1 MVNQNTRNRSVATLR
16 SPEADSDRSVRKS
29 WGDVASS
36 NAVTCLLFGLLA
48 FQICV
53 LYTTISQIGLMGFGG
68 QSHNK
73 NPYTAPR
80 QQGKTSATSKS
91 SAKTRRK
98 KKKSIFSRMYECFR
112 DKVFMHMFN
121 QMVSKV
127 RQIRQAFEIVSSHK
141 HSKKQNYKMKKKREK
156 GNRPGSEREN
166 LLFKA
171 LKYEIER
178 KGGVVHDSLGVLG
191 FTTNRAVTAYN
202 AAASF
207 SLHTT
212 ATAMMS
218 DAEIANAITQGN
230 GDDHHFQN
238 IMLDLLA
245 QVNLPLQ
252 GEAGFAISS
261 NSWIETSAGK
271 GWFSSLKNTFRK
283 SSNNIEVGSDGHVY
297 ANKYYYGDWDTVAP
311 CGAMRGLGFVKPQVE
326 DNVARNVHSNGAEG
340 ETMIRVPLSMQT
352 TREKALETLERII
365 PDPVKQTFPPSELD
379 DAVILTLFLAHERAR
394 GLSSPWRT
402 YIDSLPTPSCGYL
415 RSRES
420 ISLAVTALHD
430 AGVDAYGWF
439 NEVNKARENADRI
452 VLNLSRYYGSY
463 IYSLGVKHKP
473 SFLLQWALCHVT
485 SRGIVADPRHGRLR
499 LVPILDMVNHD
510 NVAGGFDE
518 DQGKNKTEAWTE
530 SLDGS
535 LLLKNTRNGRNKV
548 PKPGRELFAN
558 YNLNT
563 YSRLDSFINLVFVPY
578 EKLQPWSHLEAGLRN
593 K

>member
-352 TREKALETLERII
+352 TREKALETLERSDSVLFVYLLFKFSQYLSVPRTLSI
-365 PDPVKQTFPPSELD
+365 PTFSIHFP
-379 DAVILTLFLAHERAR
+379 LA
-394 GLSSPWRT
+394 
-402 YIDSLPTPSCGYL
+402 
-415 RSRES
+415 
-420 ISLAVTALHD
+420 
-430 AGVDAYGWF
+430 F
-439 NEVNKARENADRI
+439 
-452 VLNLSRYYGSY
+452 
-463 IYSLGVKHKP
+463 
-473 SFLLQWALCHVT
+473 CHVT

>member
-1 MVNQNTRNRSVATLR
+1 
-16 SPEADSDRSVRKS
+16 
-29 WGDVASS
+29 
-36 NAVTCLLFGLLA
+36 
-48 FQICV
+48 
-53 LYTTISQIGLMGFGG
+53 
-68 QSHNK
+68 
-73 NPYTAPR
+73 
-80 QQGKTSATSKS
+80 
-91 SAKTRRK
+91 
-98 KKKSIFSRMYECFR
+98 
-112 DKVFMHMFN
+112 
-121 QMVSKV
+121 
-127 RQIRQAFEIVSSHK
+127 
-141 HSKKQNYKMKKKREK
+141 
-156 GNRPGSEREN
+156 
-166 LLFKA
+166 
-171 LKYEIER
+171 
-178 KGGVVHDSLGVLG
+178 
-191 FTTNRAVTAYN
+191 
-202 AAASF
+202 
-207 SLHTT
+207 
-212 ATAMMS
+212 
-218 DAEIANAITQGN
+218 
-230 GDDHHFQN
+230 
-238 IMLDLLA
+238 MLDLLA

-352 TREKALETLERII
+352 TREKALETLERSDSVLFVYLLFKFSQYLSVPRTLSIPTFSIHFPLAFCHVTSRGIVADPRHHVYANKYYYGDWDTVAPCGAMRGLGFVKPDVEDDVARNVHYNGAEGEIMIRVPLSMQITREKALETLERII

-485 SRGIVADPRHGRLR
+485 SRGIVADPDTEDFALFFSIHFPLAFCHVTSRGIVADPRHGRLR

-563 YSRLDSFINLVFVPY
+563 YSPLDSFINLGFVPY